1 MDERERLVVKGLTG
15 YRKPDDIIMELCQK
29 YDMQW
34 NEASRFVALVREE
47 NRDKISSKQNVF
59 MKAMSIFFMVGGAML
74 SLGILIATLSGV
86 IIFFLR
92 LPIPY
97 LGNVVFFFLGAAIV
111 VGGARG
117 LVQKPEV

>member
-1 MDERERLVVKGLTG
+1 MDEREELVVKGLAG
-15 YRKPDDIIMELCQK
+15 YRSQNDIIMELCQK
-29 YDMQW
+29 YGMQW
-34 NEASRFVALVREE
+34 DEANRFVALVREE

-59 MKAMSIFFMVGGAML
+59 LKAMSIFFMAGGAML

-117 LVQKPEV
+117 LAQKPEI